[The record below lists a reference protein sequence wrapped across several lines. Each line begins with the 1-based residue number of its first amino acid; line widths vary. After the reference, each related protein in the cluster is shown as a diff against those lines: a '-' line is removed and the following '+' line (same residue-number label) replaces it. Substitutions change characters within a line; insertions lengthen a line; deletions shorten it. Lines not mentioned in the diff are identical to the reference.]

1 MARDRTGHL
10 AGGFFP
16 NSCFTCMGAH
26 FWTIM
31 APNFQTPFSVG
42 PRVTFDPLLGG
53 PGVAFGCLVGTSW
66 ILWGVLG
73 VLVRLFWVMGAHF
86 RRIMAPN
93 PETFPGTLSGRSQGH
108 FWFTFGLLLD
118 GPGVTFGCLMG
129 PLGSFGVCLASSCD
143 SFG

>member
-1 MARDRTGHL
+1 MAHKGPADDGKRFYSDGRCMGQPEALLFNMGGSLRGGMARGRTGYL

-42 PRVTFDPLLGG
+42 PRVTFDSLLGG

-73 VLVRLFWVMGAHF
+73 VLVRFFWVPLA
-86 RRIMAPN
+86 R
-93 PETFPGTLSGRSQGH
+93 LGR
-108 FWFTFGLLLD
+108 L
-118 GPGVTFGCLMG
+118 
-129 PLGSFGVCLASSCD
+129 
-143 SFG
+143 